1 MKDLDRTQV
10 YDLRGITEKQARELL
25 DWLVEYD
32 SGWAT
37 PESLYDYDGFYES
50 IQEYTSIKYTG
61 RADWYAGVWK
71 PTTHI
76 STLFEQS
83 YEEKLQEAIEKLE
96 HYKKE
101 VERLENESKPKLGDV
116 VKAWQSNENDFVIG
130 ILKSVDESVHPHY
143 VGDSGWFKNAK
154 KLTEQEVIDLL
165 FKKS

>member
-1 MKDLDRTQV
+1 MKDLDKTQV
-10 YDLRGITEKQARELL
+10 YNLRGITEEQARELL

-32 SGWAT
+32 SGWET
-37 PESLYDYDGFYES
+37 NHDFFYS
-50 IQEYTSIKYTG
+50 AIQECTSIEHTEMTT
-61 RADWYAGVWK
+61 RWHISNSN
-71 PTTHI
+71 PMTHI